1 MGMLRSEFSVEA
13 GLEEARGA
21 LNVEV
26 ISLTPPCIIISS
38 VILYAKYTGR
48 CQLQRPR
55 LGEGDAEAAT

>member
-13 GLEEARGA
+13 GLEEASGA
-21 LNVEV
+21 LDVEV

-48 CQLQRPR
+48 CQN
-55 LGEGDAEAAT
+55 GFNVHG